1 MILVKKLAKKIKNIL
16 IINII
21 LALVLYI
28 IYVVY
33 ILIKNPTNIC
43 VIKNGYVYEEETAIG
58 YVIRNEVVIKS
69 DNEVIPIIQ
78 EGEKVAKDSSI
89 FKISNDN
96 ETDLKQKIED
106 IKVKV
111 QEIIYQGEK
120 FPSSDIDLI
129 EEDIDKKVNKIRE
142 TKNYKELQ
150 EYKKEINKLLD
161 NKMEIIEKLETSNNE
176 IKYLIKQKEEYEKQ
190 LNQNSQNVNSTIS
203 GIVSYRVDGLEE
215 KLKPEDFQNITSEY
229 LNSLNLTT
237 GQIVSTSDT
246 QGKIINN
253 FECYIAVVTNT
264 DEARNA
270 KVGDSIYVRLSDN
283 HVIDASIE
291 HIINEENSVV
301 IILKI
306 NQQVESLSNYRKI
319 SLDVIWWEKEGLR
332 VPNTSIIFENGLSYV
347 VRKKSGML
355 DKILVKIVKEN
366 EKHSIVTN
374 YTTEELKNM
383 NYSGAQITAIKKIS
397 IYDEILSD
405 PDLEELKK
413 ELN

>member
-1 MILVKKLAKKIKNIL
+1 VKKLAKKIKKVL
-16 IINII
+16 IISII

-215 KLKPEDFQNITSEY
+215 ILTKEKFSEINKEY
-229 LNSLNLTT
+229 LEGLNLRTN
-237 GQIVSTSDT
+237 QIIATSKNS
-246 QGKIINN
+246 GKIVNN
-253 FECYIAVVTNT
+253 FEGYIITILKSEQAK
-264 DEARNA
+264 DA
-270 KVGDSIYVRLSDN
+270 KVGDKVKLRLYTDEE
-283 HVIDASIE
+283 ITAQIE
-291 HIINEENSVV
+291 YINKEDELNIVTVFKVNTVEEEL
-301 IILKI
+301 IK
-306 NQQVESLSNYRKI
+306 YRKM
-319 SLDVIWWEKEGLR
+319 SFDVIWWSKEGLK
-332 VPNTSIIFENGLSYV
+332 VPNEAIYTKENGLSYV
-347 VRKKSGML
+347 TRNKSGYL
-355 DKILVKIVKEN
+355 TEVLVKIVVKN
-366 EKHSIVTN
+366 KDYSLVTSYN
-374 YTTEELKNM
+374 TEE
-383 NYSGAQITAIKKIS
+383 
-397 IYDEILSD
+397 
-405 PDLEELKK
+405 
-413 ELN
+413 

>member
-1 MILVKKLAKKIKNIL
+1 MKKLAKKIKKVL
-16 IINII
+16 IISII

-215 KLKPEDFQNITSEY
+215 ILTKEKFSEINKEY
-229 LNSLNLTT
+229 LEGLNLRTN
-237 GQIVSTSDT
+237 QIIATSKNS
-246 QGKIINN
+246 GKIVNN
-253 FECYIAVVTNT
+253 FEGYIITILKSEQAK
-264 DEARNA
+264 DA
-270 KVGDSIYVRLSDN
+270 KVGDKVKLRLYTDEE
-283 HVIDASIE
+283 ITAQIE
-291 HIINEENSVV
+291 YINKEDELNIVTVFKVNTVEEEL
-301 IILKI
+301 IK
-306 NQQVESLSNYRKI
+306 YRKM
-319 SLDVIWWEKEGLR
+319 SFDVIWWSKEGLK
-332 VPNTSIIFENGLSYV
+332 VPNEAIYTKENGLSYV
-347 VRKKSGML
+347 TRNKSGYL
-355 DKILVKIVKEN
+355 TEVLVKIVVKN
-366 EKHSIVTN
+366 KDYSLVTSYN
-374 YTTEELKNM
+374 TEELEQLSLTEEERQ
-383 NYSGAQITAIKKIS
+383 NYAKIKM
-397 IYDEILSD
+397 YDEIVIK
-405 PDLEELKK
+405 EE
-413 ELN
+413 

>member
-1 MILVKKLAKKIKNIL
+1 VKKLAKKIKKVL
-16 IINII
+16 IISII

-215 KLKPEDFQNITSEY
+215 ILTKEKFSEINKEY
-229 LNSLNLTT
+229 LEGLNLRTN
-237 GQIVSTSDT
+237 QIIATSKNS
-246 QGKIINN
+246 GKIVNN
-253 FECYIAVVTNT
+253 FEGYIITILKSEQAK
-264 DEARNA
+264 DA
-270 KVGDSIYVRLSDN
+270 KVGDKVKLRLYTDEE
-283 HVIDASIE
+283 ITAQIE
-291 HIINEENSVV
+291 YINKEDELNIVTVFKVNTVEEEL
-301 IILKI
+301 IK
-306 NQQVESLSNYRKI
+306 YRKM
-319 SLDVIWWEKEGLR
+319 SFDVIWWSKEGLK
-332 VPNTSIIFENGLSYV
+332 VPNEAIYTKENGLSYV
-347 VRKKSGML
+347 TRNKSGYL
-355 DKILVKIVKEN
+355 TEVLVKIVVKN
-366 EKHSIVTN
+366 KDYSLVTSYN
-374 YTTEELKNM
+374 TEELEQLSLTEEERQ
-383 NYSGAQITAIKKIS
+383 NYAKIKM
-397 IYDEILSD
+397 YDEIVIK
-405 PDLEELKK
+405 EE
-413 ELN
+413 